1 MDITTLSDSKK
12 IIDTEQAISLIK
24 FMFPQTLAEKL
35 SLVKVSSPLF
45 IKSGTGINDDL
56 NGIEKP
62 VRFKLKNVA
71 EPVEI
76 VQSLAKWKR
85 VKLHELQIEE
95 GKGILTDMHAVR
107 PDEDISPIHSFYV
120 DQWDWEKRIGIADR
134 SVAYLKETVRAIYK
148 SLLVTRRS
156 IHKIIQLP
164 EIDLP
169 EDIYFIHAAEL
180 LKLYPDLTAKE
191 RENEIVKKHR
201 AVFIIGIGGNLTNN
215 EPHDGRAPDYDDWS
229 SENEE
234 GYKGLNGDLVLWN
247 PILSRAFELSSMG
260 IRVNKTSLAEQL
272 QLKGLETRSTLQFHS
287 NILNDTYPQSIGGG
301 IGQSRLCMF
310 LLQKQH
316 IAEVQSSTWPEQSE
330 SVFDDL
336 KITAL

>member
-24 FMFPQTLAEKL
+24 FIFPQTLAEKL
-35 SLVKVSSPLF
+35 SLVKVSAPLF

-95 GKGILTDMHAVR
+95 GRGILTDMRAVR
-107 PDEDISPIHSFYV
+107 PDEEISPIHSFYV

-169 EDIYFIHAAEL
+169 EEIYFIHAAEL

-247 PILSRAFELSSMG
+247 PILSLAFELSSMG

-272 QLKGLETRSTLQFHS
+272 QLKGLETRSTLHFHS
-287 NILNDTYPQSIGGG
+287 NILNDTFPQSIGGG

-310 LLQKQH
+310 LLQKRH

-330 SVFDDL
+330 SVFEDN
-336 KITAL
+336 KIAAL